1 MAKNLSKLPTVVW
14 MDDDIG
20 RDTSLVTDYLE
31 RMLKDVEPTF
41 EVKIFEHTDEA
52 IEFTLENADHVFLFI
67 QDASRRNSKIITS
80 WQEIRPAASPNL
92 GMHSGA
98 FYTYVIDAFTPEAG
112 AIFAGYGYSNR
123 EKELIS
129 EWRKRDNRILY
140 EDKYELVTGG
150 REREKSKTLAALG
163 AQQLD
168 RWSKSKSAAGISS
181 DSRVLKS
188 LIEEMTVWCS
198 INPSNLQKLSSRQ
211 FEELVASLF
220 KNHGF
225 DVELTARTRDGGYDI
240 VLVDHSSLKSGPIL
254 VECKHFA
261 PERPVGVGIVR
272 ALYGVKVLNSASKAI
287 LATSSY
293 VSKDAKREFSRVIPW
308 ELELMESNKILE
320 LVESCVPKILE
331 QRLVK

>member
-1 MAKNLSKLPTVVW
+1 
-14 MDDDIG
+14 
-20 RDTSLVTDYLE
+20 
-31 RMLKDVEPTF
+31 
-41 EVKIFEHTDEA
+41 
-52 IEFTLENADHVFLFI
+52 
-67 QDASRRNSKIITS
+67 
-80 WQEIRPAASPNL
+80 
-92 GMHSGA
+92 MHSGA

-150 REREKSKTLAALG
+150 REREKSKTLASIG

-181 DSRVLKS
+181 DSRVLES

-198 INPSNLQKLSSRQ
+198 INPSNLHKLSSRQ
-211 FEELVASLF
+211 FEEFVASLF

-240 VLVDHSSLKSGPIL
+240 VLVDHSSLESGPIL

-261 PERPVGVGIVR
+261 PERPVGVGMVR